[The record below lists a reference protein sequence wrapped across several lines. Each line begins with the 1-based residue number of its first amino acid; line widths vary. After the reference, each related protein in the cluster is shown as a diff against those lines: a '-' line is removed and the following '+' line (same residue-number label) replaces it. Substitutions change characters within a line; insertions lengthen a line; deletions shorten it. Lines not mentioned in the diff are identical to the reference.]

1 MLDIKAIREKEN
13 LEMKKFCK
21 QKNKIKI
28 NKKYQM

>member
-21 QKNKIKI
+21 QKNKIK
-28 NKKYQM
+28 KYQM